1 MKHRII
7 TALAVGFIAALTSHP
22 ALAQPTGWY
31 IGLGGGY
38 GPMSYT
44 MVLDDT
50 SLDSDT
56 DWAVRGIVTLG
67 YKHVSGFRA
76 ELEPTYSRYDV
87 NDPLGV
93 GVGKITTYGGFAN
106 LLYDLAILPRV
117 NLVLGGGVG
126 WMRVE
131 ADINEP
137 APSQLAVAYGG
148 QKGFAWQAIAGISAA
163 ISHNAEIQL
172 DYRYGGLSNSAH
184 STNLN
189 LLAPTQLRDIRTQ
202 VAMLSLRW
210 YPDVRRVEQPL
221 PPPPPP
227 LPPPPR
233 PQARPPAPPPPP
245 PPPPVRTFIV
255 FFDFDKWNLT
265 QDAQQVVAQAVRT
278 AQNVGVVRIVVT
290 GHTDTAHARPGTAQ
304 AQAYNQA
311 LSERRAAAVRDEM
324 VRHGM
329 NPAEIATIGRSYND
343 PLVPTGLG
351 VREPQNRRAVIEL
364 R

>member
-1 MKHRII
+1 
-7 TALAVGFIAALTSHP
+7 
-22 ALAQPTGWY
+22 
-31 IGLGGGY
+31 
-38 GPMSYT
+38 
-44 MVLDDT
+44 
-50 SLDSDT
+50 
-56 DWAVRGIVTLG
+56 
-67 YKHVSGFRA
+67 
-76 ELEPTYSRYDV
+76 
-87 NDPLGV
+87 
-93 GVGKITTYGGFAN
+93 
-106 LLYDLAILPRV
+106 
-117 NLVLGGGVG
+117 
-126 WMRVE
+126 MRVE

-189 LLAPTQLRDIRTQ
+189 LLAPTQLKDIRTQ
-202 VAMLSLRW
+202 VAIFSLRW

-227 LPPPPR
+227 PPLPPPPR
-233 PQARPPAPPPPP
+233 PQARPPAPAPPPPP

-265 QDAQQVVAQAVRT
+265 RDAQQVVAQAVRT

-329 NPAEIATIGRSYND
+329 NPAEIATVGRSYND

-364 R
+364 H